1 MGRLLRWLGFLVFF
15 IIIGVSGVGFWSYTE
30 FVRPGPLAA
39 DKIIVIPRG
48 ESVERIAILLAR
60 HNVIKIPL
68 VLSVAA
74 RTVATDKAL
83 QAGEFTFP
91 KAASP
96 RDVLKVLKT
105 GKQVVRRLTVAEGL
119 TSAEILDRLK
129 KTEGLAGG
137 VTVTVREGQLLPETY
152 YFTFGDT
159 RNTLVKRM
167 QGGMQKALAILWPK
181 RSPNLPLAT
190 QEEAVILASIV
201 EKETGR
207 AAERARVAGVFINR
221 LRLNMRLQSDPTVAY
236 GLHQGHQELRRALT
250 RKDLKTPSPFNTYL
264 NKGLPPGPIANP
276 GRASLEAVLHPA
288 DTGELYFVAD
298 GSGGHA
304 FARSLAEHNHNV
316 AKWRKLEKTQKP
328 NQP

>member
-1 MGRLLRWLGFLVFF
+1 MGRVLRWLGFLVFL
-15 IIIGVSGVGFWSYTE
+15 IVIGVSGVGFWGYTE
-30 FVRPGPLAA
+30 FARPGPLAA
-39 DKIIVIPRG
+39 EKIIVIPSG
-48 ESVERIAILLAR
+48 VGIERIAILLAR

-68 VLSVAA
+68 VLSMAA
-74 RTVATDKAL
+74 RTVAADKAL

-91 KAASP
+91 EAVSP
-96 RDVLKVLKT
+96 RDVLTILQS

-129 KTEGLAGG
+129 RTEGLAGG
-137 VTVTVREGQLLPETY
+137 VTVPVQEGQLLPETY
-152 YFTFGDT
+152 HFTFGDT

-167 QGGMQKALAILWPK
+167 QSGMQKALAMLWPR
-181 RSPNLPLAT
+181 RSPNLPFST

-207 AAERARVAGVFINR
+207 AAERARVAGVFVNR

-236 GLHQGHQELRRALT
+236 GLTRGRQELGRALT
-250 RKDLKTPSPFNTYL
+250 RKDLKTPSSYNPSLT
-264 NKGLPPGPIANP
+264 KGLPPAPIANP
-276 GRASLEAVLHPA
+276 GRASLEAVMHPA

-304 FARSLAEHNHNV
+304 FARSLTEHNRNV
-316 AKWRKLEKTQKP
+316 ANWRKLQKTK
-328 NQP
+328 QP